1 MALTLLALILANI
14 RLFNLLAFEF
24 CAVLATAISFAGA
37 HIAITCVQ
45 NFKHRPQSLRGRIPQ
60 IATRLFWRAF
70 AINLT
75 LLVTPLI
82 IILLNAFRVK
92 NCDFLEGFVFFLL
105 LPGVSCVYA
114 TASGIFF
121 GLWLTRSWTAYLSY
135 LAYIFATLV
144 VLAHNL
150 IFHPPVFGYHA
161 TFGYF
166 PGPIYDEQISI
177 TDTLIIARG
186 TTVLLACF
194 LLTLSASALEI
205 RRYTQLIPKLRWQ
218 KLCQFKR
225 NFEDLSRRVLLVSL
239 LGILAIIYFYRGE
252 LGLRPTRGYI
262 EKTLGGLR
270 ETEHFK
276 IFYES
281 GSNVERKI
289 EQIAQDHEFRY
300 AQLTRYFNIQPR
312 QKILSYVYTSPEQKK
327 RLVGARGTSIE
338 DPFGPGFHIN
348 YERFPHPVMKH
359 ELAHALTADWHP
371 ILPVSLNLGLHEG
384 IAVAGDWDEGQLTGH
399 QWSKAMRQLGVAP
412 AIQQVMGLGF
422 WGHHPSQSY
431 TLAGSF
437 VRFLVNRYG
446 MKQFKRVFPTGNFIH
461 VYGKPLSA
469 LAEEW
474 EAFVETVP
482 LTATDI
488 EIAEHR
494 FKRPS
499 IFQKPC
505 AHKLAA
511 LSAEAWGA
519 YRRSDFSTASRLFKE
534 LFTFDS
540 NNPRYLRGLMFTYYE
555 MADYPSAARAAA
567 QIIAHPKANVRR
579 RAEAKN
585 VQGDVYWQDR
595 KPELAQSQY
604 QEVFALHVSN
614 ALNRGVQAKL
624 AGLSID
630 STDIQDKVRRV
641 LIGTPSSQL
650 RITLLHEVIDE
661 LPTWGLAYYLLG
673 RHLHFSEEYATSI
686 RYLSKAA
693 DFGLPHPML
702 QHENTRLLG
711 LNAYHLKQYNQ
722 AITHFQQLAADATLS
737 SGTILN
743 AKDWRQRCEWANQQK
758 EN

>member
-24 CAVLATAISFAGA
+24 CAILATVISFAGA

-45 NFKHRPQSLRGRIPQ
+45 NFRHRPQSLRSSVPQ
-60 IATRLFWRAF
+60 IATMLFWRAF

-75 LLVTPLI
+75 LLATPLI

-92 NCDFLEGFVFFLL
+92 NCDFLEGFAFFLL

-114 TASGIFF
+114 TAAGIFF
-121 GLWLTRSWTAYLSY
+121 GLWLTRRWTAYLTY
-135 LAYIFATLV
+135 LAYIFVTLI

-150 IFHPPVFGYHA
+150 IFHPPLFGYHT
-161 TFGYF
+161 TFGYY

-177 TDTLIIARG
+177 TGTLIIARG
-186 TTVLLACF
+186 TTLLLAWF
-194 LLTLSASALEI
+194 LLTLSANALVV
-205 RRYTQLIPKLRWQ
+205 RRHTQLIPKLRWQ
-218 KLCQFKR
+218 KLCQFKL
-225 NFEDLSRRVLLVSL
+225 NFEDLSRRILLVCL
-239 LGILAIIYFYRGE
+239 LGILAIIYLYRGE

-262 EKTLGGLR
+262 EKTLGGLT

-276 IFYES
+276 IFYEN
-281 GSNVERKI
+281 GSEVERKI

-300 AQLTRYFNIQPR
+300 AQLTPYFQIRPT
-312 QKILSYVYTSPEQKK
+312 QKILSYIYTSPEQKK

-348 YERFPHPVMKH
+348 YESFPHPVMKH
-359 ELAHALTADWHP
+359 ELAHALTANWHP
-371 ILPVSLNLGLHEG
+371 ILPVSLNVGLHEG
-384 IAVAGDWDEGQLTGH
+384 IAVAADWDEGQLTCH

-412 AIQQVMGLGF
+412 KIQKVMGLGF
-422 WGHHPSQSY
+422 WAHHPAQSY

-437 VRFLVNRYG
+437 VRFLVDRYG

-461 VYGKPLSA
+461 VYGKSLSD
-469 LAEEW
+469 LEEEW

-482 LTATDI
+482 LTATDTR
-488 EIAEHR
+488 IAAYR

-505 AHKLAA
+505 AHKIAA
-511 LSAEAWGA
+511 LSAKAWRA
-519 YRRSDFSTASRLFKE
+519 YRQSDFSTASRLFE
-534 LFTFDS
+534 DLYTLDA
-540 NNPRYLRGLMFTYYE
+540 NNPRYLHGLMLTYYE
-555 MADYPSAARAAA
+555 SSDYSSAAKSAA

-585 VQGDVYWQDR
+585 VQGDVHWQDG

-604 QEVFALHVSN
+604 QEVFALYASN
-614 ALNRGVQAKL
+614 ALNREAQAKL

-630 STDIQDKVRRV
+630 VGKTDIQDKVRQV

-661 LPTWGLAYYLLG
+661 LPMWGLAYYLLG
-673 RHLHFSEEYATSI
+673 RQLHFNEEYAAST
-686 RYLSKAA
+686 RYLSKAN
-693 DFGLPHPML
+693 DLGLSHSVL

-711 LNAYHLKQYNQ
+711 VNAYHLKQYNQ
-722 AITHFQQLAADATLS
+722 AITHFQHLAADSTLS

-743 AKDWRQRCEWANQQK
+743 AKDWMQRCEWAK
-758 EN
+758 

>member
-24 CAVLATAISFAGA
+24 CAILATVISFAGA

-45 NFKHRPQSLRGRIPQ
+45 NFRRRPQSLRSSVPQ
-60 IATRLFWRAF
+60 IATMLFWRAF

-75 LLVTPLI
+75 LLATPLI

-92 NCDFLEGFVFFLL
+92 NCDFLEGFAFFLL

-114 TASGIFF
+114 TAAGIFF
-121 GLWLTRSWTAYLSY
+121 GLWLTRRWTAYLTY
-135 LAYIFATLV
+135 LAYIFVTLI

-150 IFHPPVFGYHA
+150 IFHPPLFGYHT
-161 TFGYF
+161 TFGYY

-177 TDTLIIARG
+177 TGTLIIARG
-186 TTVLLACF
+186 TTLLLAWF
-194 LLTLSASALEI
+194 LLTLSANALVV
-205 RRYTQLIPKLRWQ
+205 RRHTQLIPKLRWQ
-218 KLCQFKR
+218 KLCQFKL
-225 NFEDLSRRVLLVSL
+225 NFEDLSRRILLVCL
-239 LGILAIIYFYRGE
+239 LGILAIIYLYRGE

-262 EKTLGGLR
+262 EKTLGGLK

-276 IFYES
+276 IFYEN
-281 GSNVERKI
+281 GSEVERKI

-300 AQLTRYFNIQPR
+300 AQLTPYFQIRPT
-312 QKILSYVYTSPEQKK
+312 QKILSYIYTSPEQKK
-327 RLVGARGTSIE
+327 RLVGAGGTSIE

-348 YERFPHPVMKH
+348 YESFPHPVMKH
-359 ELAHALTADWHP
+359 ELAHALTANWHP
-371 ILPVSLNLGLHEG
+371 ILPVSLNVGLHEG
-384 IAVAGDWDEGQLTGH
+384 IAVAADWDEGQLTCH

-412 AIQQVMGLGF
+412 KIQKVMGLGF
-422 WGHHPSQSY
+422 WAHHPAQSY

-437 VRFLVNRYG
+437 VRFLVDRYG

-461 VYGKPLSA
+461 VYGKSLSD

-474 EAFVETVP
+474 EEFVETVP
-482 LTATDI
+482 LTATDTR
-488 EIAEHR
+488 IAAYR

-505 AHKLAA
+505 AHKIAA
-511 LSAEAWGA
+511 LSAKAWRA
-519 YRRSDFSTASRLFKE
+519 YRQSDFSTASRLFE
-534 LFTFDS
+534 DLYTLDA
-540 NNPRYLRGLMFTYYE
+540 NNPRYLHGLMLTYYE
-555 MADYPSAARAAA
+555 SSDYSSAAKSAA

-585 VQGDVYWQDR
+585 VQGDVHWQDG

-604 QEVFALHVSN
+604 QEVFALYASN
-614 ALNRGVQAKL
+614 ALNREAQAKL

-630 STDIQDKVRRV
+630 VGKTDIQDKVRQV

-650 RITLLHEVIDE
+650 RITLLHEVVDE
-661 LPTWGLAYYLLG
+661 LPMWGLAYYLLG
-673 RHLHFSEEYATSI
+673 RQLHFNEEYAAST
-686 RYLSKAA
+686 RYLSKAN
-693 DFGLPHPML
+693 DLGLSHSVL

-711 LNAYHLKQYNQ
+711 VNAYHLKQYNQ
-722 AITHFQQLAADATLS
+722 AITHFQHLAADSTLS

-743 AKDWRQRCEWANQQK
+743 AKDWMQRCEWAK
-758 EN
+758 

>member
-24 CAVLATAISFAGA
+24 CAILATVISFAGA

-45 NFKHRPQSLRGRIPQ
+45 NFRHRPQSLRSSVPQ
-60 IATRLFWRAF
+60 IATMLFWRAF

-75 LLVTPLI
+75 LLATPLI

-92 NCDFLEGFVFFLL
+92 NCDFLEGFAFFLL

-114 TASGIFF
+114 TAAGIFF
-121 GLWLTRSWTAYLSY
+121 GLWLTRRWTAYLTY
-135 LAYIFATLV
+135 LAYIFVTLI

-150 IFHPPVFGYHA
+150 IFHPPLFGYHT
-161 TFGYF
+161 TFGYY

-177 TDTLIIARG
+177 TGTLIIARG
-186 TTVLLACF
+186 TTLLLAWF
-194 LLTLSASALEI
+194 LLTLSANALVV
-205 RRYTQLIPKLRWQ
+205 RRHTQLIPKLRWQ
-218 KLCQFKR
+218 KLCQFKL
-225 NFEDLSRRVLLVSL
+225 NFDDLSRRILLVCL
-239 LGILAIIYFYRGE
+239 LGILAIIYLYRGE

-262 EKTLGGLR
+262 EKTLGGLK

-276 IFYES
+276 IFYEN
-281 GSNVERKI
+281 GSEVERKI

-300 AQLTRYFNIQPR
+300 VQLTPYFQIRPT
-312 QKILSYVYTSPEQKK
+312 QKILSYIYTSPEQKK

-348 YERFPHPVMKH
+348 YESFPHPVMKH
-359 ELAHALTADWHP
+359 ELAHALTANWHP
-371 ILPVSLNLGLHEG
+371 ILPVSLNVGLHEG
-384 IAVAGDWDEGQLTGH
+384 IAVAADWDEGQLTCH

-412 AIQQVMGLGF
+412 KIQKVMGLGF
-422 WGHHPSQSY
+422 WAHHPAQSY

-437 VRFLVNRYG
+437 VRFLVDRYG

-461 VYGKPLSA
+461 VYGKSLSD

-474 EAFVETVP
+474 EEFVETVP
-482 LTATDI
+482 LTATDTR
-488 EIAEHR
+488 IAAYR

-505 AHKLAA
+505 AHKIAA
-511 LSAEAWGA
+511 LSAKAWRA
-519 YRRSDFSTASRLFKE
+519 YRQSDFSTASRLFE
-534 LFTFDS
+534 DLYTLDA
-540 NNPRYLRGLMFTYYE
+540 NNPRYLHGLMLTYYE
-555 MADYPSAARAAA
+555 SSDYSSAAKSAA

-585 VQGDVYWQDR
+585 VQGDVHWQDG

-604 QEVFALHVSN
+604 QEVFALYASN
-614 ALNRGVQAKL
+614 ALNREAQAKL

-630 STDIQDKVRRV
+630 VGKTDIQDKVRQV

-661 LPTWGLAYYLLG
+661 LPMWGLAYYLLG
-673 RHLHFSEEYATSI
+673 RQLHFNEEYAAST
-686 RYLSKAA
+686 RYLSKAN
-693 DFGLPHPML
+693 DLGLSHSVL

-711 LNAYHLKQYNQ
+711 VNAYHLKQYNQ
-722 AITHFQQLAADATLS
+722 AITHFQHLAADSTLS

-743 AKDWRQRCEWANQQK
+743 AKDWMQRCEWAK
-758 EN
+758 